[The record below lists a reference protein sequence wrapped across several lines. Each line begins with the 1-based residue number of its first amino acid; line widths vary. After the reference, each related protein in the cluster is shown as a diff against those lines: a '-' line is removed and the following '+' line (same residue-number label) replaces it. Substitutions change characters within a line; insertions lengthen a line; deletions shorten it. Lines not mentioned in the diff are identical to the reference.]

1 MFCSKF
7 LNNLWQPPKDNPWP
21 SQPMNQNYRTWF
33 QRLCDYM
40 LGFQVER
47 KISESIL
54 LWKWPKNVFDVEN
67 NAYKTSIFAYIK
79 KLDFLILVSCITK
92 SNVEEESSPPYLED
106 ATKNLKEEMM
116 NSKDTTSTI
125 MPLWVPTNWMTH
137 Q

>member
-1 MFCSKF
+1 
-7 LNNLWQPPKDNPWP
+7 
-21 SQPMNQNYRTWF
+21 
-33 QRLCDYM
+33 M